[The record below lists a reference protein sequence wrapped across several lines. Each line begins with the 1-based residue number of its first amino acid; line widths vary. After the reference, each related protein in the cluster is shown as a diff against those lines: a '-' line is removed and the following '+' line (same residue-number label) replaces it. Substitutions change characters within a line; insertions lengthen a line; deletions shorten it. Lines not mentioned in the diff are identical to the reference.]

1 MTVVETRFFLRK
13 AVGILDVDERARV
26 LITIG
31 LDSKAGDIIPETGG
45 VRERNSLRFPIPELV
60 QTYRQ
65 RKTP

>member
-26 LITIG
+26 LITVG

-45 VRERNSLRFPIPELV
+45 V
-60 QTYRQ
+60 
-65 RKTP
+65 